1 MMADGEYMVVLRRFD
16 SSPSIFLTEV
26 YAMAIIAWRGLMQAK
41 LQEIFL
47 PTFNPSTIFT
57 TVFVFI
63 LPVVNNAT
71 FAFFKPNSALRRFS
85 HRFTPIFIPAS
96 IAIKAYTYSVKQL
109 ELEESRSH

>member
-1 MMADGEYMVVLRRFD
+1 MR
-16 SSPSIFLTEV
+16 
-26 YAMAIIAWRGLMQAK
+26 WRSLLGGGFAERLMQAK

-85 HRFTPIFIPAS
+85 YRFTPIFIPAS